1 MATQKAN
8 SVETP
13 RGRVE
18 RATVLAVEHE
28 VKHALGGAERRVE
41 LSGSSGRRA
50 YQEGR
55 VAAFREVLEMLPWRD
70 EG

>member
-8 SVETP
+8 SVGTP
-13 RGRVE
+13 RDRVA

-28 VKHALGGAERRVE
+28 VRHALEGAGRRAE

-55 VAAFREVLEMLPWRD
+55 AAAFREVLEMLPWRD